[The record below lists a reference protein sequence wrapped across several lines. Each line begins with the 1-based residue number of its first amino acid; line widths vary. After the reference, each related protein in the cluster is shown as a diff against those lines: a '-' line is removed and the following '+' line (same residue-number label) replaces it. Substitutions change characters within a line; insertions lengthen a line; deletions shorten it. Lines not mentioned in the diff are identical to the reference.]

1 MRNDGTLAHILSGCR
16 VALSQGRYKWRH
28 NKVLK
33 EIAST
38 IQARISINKDKVESK
53 KTQIQFVKE
62 GQKGQKTE
70 EKENYNYLSAAK
82 DWRLTVDI
90 DTSLKIP
97 SEICQT
103 NLRPDLIMVSKKTKQ
118 LGIVELT
125 EPNED
130 RVEVS
135 GELK

>member
-1 MRNDGTLAHILSGCR
+1 M
-16 VALSQGRYKWRH
+16 
-28 NKVLK
+28 
-33 EIAST
+33 
-38 IQARISINKDKVESK
+38 

-70 EKENYNYLSAAK
+70 EQENYNYLSAAK

-103 NLRPDLIMVSKKTKQ
+103 NLRPDLIMVSKKT
-118 LGIVELT
+118 
-125 EPNED
+125 
-130 RVEVS
+130 
-135 GELK
+135 

>member
-1 MRNDGTLAHILSGCR
+1 MCR

-38 IQARISINKDKVESK
+38 VQARISINKDKIESK

-90 DTSLKIP
+90 DTNLKIP

-125 EPNED
+125 VPNED

-135 GELK
+135 